1 MPRDQRICT
10 RCQHDLGDEKHLVF
24 ECTKL
29 RHIRDRYAHLFDGFD
44 TMRSFMNQASQ
55 KDVMNFISDC
65 LDCDAQ
71 LVGGDQQMRPDGEE
85 GTDS

>member
-1 MPRDQRICT
+1 MLRDQRICT
-10 RCQHDLGDEKHLVF
+10 RCQHGLGDEKHSVF

-29 RHIRDRYAHLFDGFD
+29 RRIRDRYARLFDGFD

-65 LDCDAQ
+65 LDCNAQ
-71 LVGGDQQMRPDGEE
+71 LVRWRGP
-85 GTDS
+85 TDAA